1 MKLRLNAT
9 LRAALIAAVS
19 TFALTS
25 NATAATG
32 TQTFGDTVTLK
43 RGDEVFSGLY
53 VTKDMT
59 TGTASGNH
67 TMSDLMSAVNLTQP
81 DDFRAVNCTI
91 SVWVTKASLE
101 NDCLIFSYGG
111 VSATSDAYGAN
122 GFFWDAD
129 AQTLRLGRGKIT
141 DNYSNMEWQESST
154 SSSLASAIG
163 TGEMVNFTF
172 SVQSARQAETPTI
185 WVNGVSVE
193 TLDTYAGNMNGTANP
208 MNLYAGSDVTY
219 GNVSI
224 TTSTL
229 TDSAD
234 IYALMGLSTEK
245 PAEVVNYVW
254 KGAESALWDT
264 ATANWVTK
272 KDGTTPTKYVA
283 NEDNTVTFDT
293 TGNKKTVTLDMDTA
307 IGSVTVDGAAY
318 TLDLGSHT
326 LTTGSLV
333 VNGEGSLALTGEGTV
348 TASSINAAGKTINI
362 GEKVVVQGATTASAI
377 LVGSGT
383 YVMAT
388 GAAVTTGLALS
399 DDWAGVVRISGAYKD
414 MQSTINA
421 LDSANDGS
429 RVELNGVTGWLGNN
443 VDANIILTGTDNEG
457 AGTALTIDNGSSGA
471 VREFSGSV
479 SGKGDFVYS
488 WGNSAGSGLG
498 QVHKFTGDVSS
509 WEGAFKVTSNSLNS
523 IEFAGSATEI
533 NADVIQTGNSTFKA
547 TFTNDVEVT
556 MNGDITQNP
565 SGGTFALN
573 VNAPV
578 TFNGTITADTMV
590 VDTAGKTVTLGQTTS
605 LDSLSINAGTLS
617 LDSTGLSLGELIVN
631 SDASLSAEAG
641 SSATAAITFNQN
653 SSLAVSEE
661 GLTLGSG
668 STITFALDGGKVN
681 FSTSAAPGFDDIIV
695 AAGVTQTAITGIEFD
710 GKGIATATDY
720 LTLDKTLSHYTQ
732 LCIKGTNLV
741 LARESSGSYW
751 GKDKGSDIWDLDSTN
766 WASSDT
772 LPPADKFADGDPA
785 YFTENGG
792 GGTITIAEK
801 VKAESVNVSG
811 EKEYI
816 FAAGSGTLTVV
827 NSVNVGEKA
836 KATFNISLSG
846 ETLALNVK
854 DSGTLNVGAGQ
865 KLATTSGAVT
875 LGNEAVLGGT
885 GTIEAGSVVLA
896 TGGEKNHADLKDGA
910 TLKTNSISGTGV
922 LHVMGTSHLVATDDA
937 SYSEVE
943 MQGTSV
949 LEIAEGKT
957 LTVQKHLALTDD
969 CSVSN
974 KGTLSAGLAG
984 DILVDRGELQLGNL
998 DIVGLLHVTSNGV
1011 STKATGGVIGA
1022 LMLEYGSS
1030 LTSEKDLAVDF
1041 LTMSNVAESTLN
1053 VNGDL
1058 QLRETTTTKGAVNVV
1073 GATTITGA
1081 VALTSLSSGSLDL
1094 TETGSLTTT
1103 GAVDVKGAITLGR
1116 LSMDEVYLNA
1126 GSLTNA
1132 TTHFEVTLED
1142 LEALG
1147 MSAGQTLRLANVA
1160 AAHGDAGNLRINGAE
1175 YIQDSRDIIY
1185 IISQDTSTWDII
1197 LTADNAPSD
1206 YIWTNDNTTEL
1217 WSDNLNWSGEQVPDS
1232 KAWAQVIDQPQGAD
1246 FHTIQMDVDG
1256 EAKRFTVASNG
1267 SAKLTDVN
1275 DLTIHE
1281 SLEVNA
1287 KGILGISEEV
1297 QVQTPV
1303 AKIDGTL
1310 LVAESGRLVAQ
1321 QVTVTDNITTMNDAY
1336 VQAGVLNLS
1345 GGILEA
1351 ADGEVAAGTI
1361 NMTAGLI
1368 DVDEAAYVHTDV
1380 LNGDSDSIIYGPGVL
1395 NVDGKG
1401 GRYLGGYDQARIH
1414 VSANGDQTLAAREGL
1429 SAEGSGIVRLQYVAP
1444 ASIDRV
1450 SGNGMTLVLNSPS
1463 TDCTGAPLTLTNP
1476 SAVNNGQVIVGLSAV
1491 SSAITLNTAAAPI
1504 IIQATSLN
1512 LGGSTVIV
1520 NQTETDVQKLPI
1532 STSGQTEGLV
1542 LAYLGA
1548 EDSFAAVTLSGN
1560 LFNRYYINPRLEAGR
1575 ILVDLN
1581 TTHILDQIEA
1591 TTYNG
1596 RAGAHMLD
1604 DAFRQIDPQ
1613 MAMPTGDLAA
1623 VMNALEEGRIPR
1635 ADTDRMAAAMAGAS
1649 YAAMGS
1655 AFSKDVERQLRSI
1668 RNRTTSMG
1676 CAECVVNEDMPYVN
1690 AWVNAEGEFRKMN
1703 RENTLAGYTLNS
1715 WGATLGVD
1723 VDFTPRFTAGVA
1735 FSYLQGDFT
1744 SRSADMGDGDLD
1756 RMYVSAF
1763 ARYNRRAWTHTFVG
1777 TFGRADASLDR
1788 TVDYGAGRYST
1799 KGDTDGTA
1807 FGLMYEAG
1815 YTVALTEDASTC
1827 LQPVFNVLYR
1837 HSCLGGYTETGSD
1850 AALKYADAEA
1860 DVVTFGLGARLQSAV
1875 GTSVFNRHT
1884 LLETR
1889 ALLKLDAGDRDV
1901 TPQANFVGVGG
1912 MQKIKSSEYGAFGV
1926 EIGAGVMIP
1935 IGEGASSLFFDV
1947 SAEFRSGYSDVNGAA
1962 GYRVNF

>member
-9 LRAALIAAVS
+9 LRAALIAAVTVVGFTLTQAQAATLTEIASMNQMVNAVTLGNAAVS
-19 TFALTS
+19 TTWEIKDSAVYDFDRSTNCYLGGISIPALNSALTGSDYVTIAAWINSTSHGTS
-25 NATAATG
+25 NDGHSIFGFGGQTDGIKMIDQGGTLKLTTKGKSDYATSANGIGLNEWELVAVTFHKNGDNLEAKYMLDGQFSSNVVTG
-32 TQTFGDTVTLK
+32 T
-43 RGDEVFSGLY
+43 
-53 VTKDMT
+53 
-59 TGTASGNH
+59 N
-67 TMSDLMSAVNLTQP
+67 
-81 DDFRAVNCTI
+81 
-91 SVWVTKASLE
+91 SVP
-101 NDCLIFSYGG
+101 
-111 VSATSDAYGAN
+111 
-122 GFFWDAD
+122 
-129 AQTLRLGRGKIT
+129 
-141 DNYSNMEWQESST
+141 
-154 SSSLASAIG
+154 
-163 TGEMVNFTF
+163 GENFTF
-172 SVQSARQAETPTI
+172 AIGSG
-185 WVNGVSVE
+185 NG
-193 TLDTYAGNMNGTANP
+193 G
-208 MNLYAGSDVTY
+208 GSRELFV
-219 GNVSI
+219 GSI
-224 TTSTL
+224 GDMTVFTSTEWA
-229 TDSAD
+229 TYDDVSK
-234 IYALMGLSTEK
+234 LMSSVPTVKPLSGLEW
-245 PAEVVNYVW
+245 A
-254 KGAESALWDT
+254 GT
-264 ATANWVTK
+264 ATANLWNTDPSNTNWRDGANEVAYTSDTTTVAIFG
-272 KDGTTPTKYVA
+272 DGTAHK
-283 NEDNTVTFDT
+283 TVKLDAEIQAKTVSVGAGYTFDMN
-293 TGNKKTVTLDMDTA
+293 GKTLSVEKL
-307 IGSVTVDGAAY
+307 SVTGDSA
-318 TLDLGSHT
+318 
-326 LTTGSLV
+326 SL
-333 VNGEGSLALTGEGTV
+333 SLTGEGTV
-348 TASSINAAGKTINI
+348 SAAAIGAAGKTISL
-362 GEKVVVQGATTASAI
+362 GDKVVVQGATSASGI
-377 LVGSGT
+377 LAGSGT
-383 YVMAT
+383 YVLSGTMSLGMTLQDTWT
-388 GAAVTTGLALS
+388 GTVR
-399 DDWAGVVRISGAYKD
+399 VVDFNGGNTAQNFANLTKTASTLELQGFSGWSNTWS
-414 MQSTINA
+414 STIAQNIKLTNSTGDYA
-421 LDSANDGS
+421 WANGS
-429 RVELNGVTGWLGNN
+429 FSSTGQPEATFSGTWSGTGTFKRTSGNN
-443 VDANIILTGTDNEG
+443 MNY
-457 AGTALTIDNGSSGA
+457 
-471 VREFSGSV
+471 
-479 SGKGDFVYS
+479 KY
-488 WGNSAGSGLG
+488 
-498 QVHKFTGDVSS
+498 TGDVSA
-509 WEGAFKVTSNSLNS
+509 WEGKFLMDS
-523 IEFAGSATEI
+523 
-533 NADVIQTGNSTFKA
+533 GNTRL
-547 TFTNDVEVT
+547 
-556 MNGDITQNP
+556 
-565 SGGTFALN
+565 TFADNATAVNAEIAMNNGTLN
-573 VNAPV
+573 VVAATDV
-578 TFNGTITADTMV
+578 TFGKSVAATDLTVNAAEKTATL
-590 VDTAGKTVTLGQTTS
+590 AGGANLGAVSVT
-605 LDSLSINAGTLS
+605 AGTLS
-617 LDSTGLSLGELIVN
+617 LASENLVLGNVN
-631 SDASLSAEAG
+631 VASGTTLSAEKD
-641 SSATAAITFNQN
+641 SSATAAITFNPD
-653 SSLAVSEE
+653 SSLSVAED
-661 GLTLGSG
+661 GLVLNSG
-668 STITFALDGGKVN
+668 SKLTFALDGGKMN
-681 FSTSAAPGFDDIIV
+681 FSTSATAGIDDIIV
-695 AAGVTQTAITGIEFD
+695 AAGVSQGDITGITFD
-710 GKGIATATDY
+710 DKGIANAADY
-720 LTLDKTLSHYTQ
+720 LTLGSLSNYTQ
-732 LCIKGTNLV
+732 LRIKGTNLV

-751 GKDKGSDIWDLDSTN
+751 GKDKGSDNWDLTSTN
-766 WASSDT
+766 WATSDT

-792 GGTITIAEK
+792 GGTITIAQN

-827 NSVNVGEKA
+827 NSVNVGENA

-885 GTIEAGSVVLA
+885 GSIEAASVVLA

-910 TLKTNSISGTGV
+910 TLKTNSISGKGV

-974 KGTLSAGLAG
+974 KGTLSADLAG

-998 DIVGLLHVTSNGV
+998 DIVGLLHVTSKGV

-1058 QLRETTTTKGAVNVV
+1058 QLRETTTSKGAVNVV

-1081 VALTSLSSGSLDL
+1081 VNLTSLSSGTLDL
-1094 TETGSLTTT
+1094 TKTGSLTTT

-1147 MSAGQTLRLANVA
+1147 MSAGQTLTLANVA
-1160 AAHGDAGNLRINGAE
+1160 AAHGDAGKLRINGAE

-1217 WSDNLNWSGEQVPDS
+1217 WSDNLNWSGELVPDS

-1548 EDSFAAVTLSGN
+1548 EDSFAPVTLSGN

-1581 TTHILDQIEA
+1581 TTHVLDQIEA

-1815 YTVALTEDASTC
+1815 YTVALSEDASTC

>member
-9 LRAALIAAVS
+9 LRAALIAAVTAVGFTLTQAQAAPVILTGITPDALPTS
-19 TFALTS
+19 AGNSGFSWNEDTGDLTS
-25 NATAATG
+25 WRLSFTLTEDRTTIADNPLLGTKGNGGTSAGGDLLRILANGSFTLETGGGNITTSAGLITAG
-32 TQTFGDTVTLK
+32 G
-43 RGDEVFSGLY
+43 
-53 VTKDMT
+53 
-59 TGTASGNH
+59 GTATIVLEYVADYNQFGTSLNAG
-67 TMSDLMSAVNLTQP
+67 TYSLSVNDGP
-81 DDFRAVNCTI
+81 
-91 SVWVTKASLE
+91 
-101 NDCLIFSYGG
+101 
-111 VSATSDAYGAN
+111 
-122 GFFWDAD
+122 
-129 AQTLRLGRGKIT
+129 AQTLTVSNDGNTVFQKGTGSNTRLWTNGKVEK
-141 DNYSNMEWQESST
+141 YSNIAITKLDNNIIEVAVSLWKGVEGNNAWTSGNFQPEFATGKDVAFDST
-154 SSSLASAIG
+154 G
-163 TGEMVNFTF
+163 YTTVVVN
-172 SVQSARQAETPTI
+172 
-185 WVNGVSVE
+185 
-193 TLDTYAGNMNGTANP
+193 
-208 MNLYAGSDVTY
+208 SDVKA
-219 GNVSI
+219 GEVAVS
-224 TTSTL
+224 
-229 TDSAD
+229 
-234 IYALMGLSTEK
+234 
-245 PAEVVNYVW
+245 
-254 KGAESALWDT
+254 
-264 ATANWVTK
+264 
-272 KDGTTPTKYVA
+272 
-283 NEDNTVTFDT
+283 
-293 TGNKKTVTLDMDTA
+293 
-307 IGSVTVDGAAY
+307 GAAY
-318 TLDLGSHT
+318 TFYIESTGTLSVANVSVGDGGSAK
-326 LTTGSLV
+326 
-333 VNGEGSLALTGEGTV
+333 LAGEGTYV
-348 TASSINAAGKTINI
+348 LDGKTSLGGMSLGDDWTGVVRLSKVTQNNI
-362 GEKVVVQGATTASAI
+362 DLTPLAKENSTIEMNGFNGYTGDNKWKGENPQNIKLTNTSDGGVAWNSGAFSSNANDTAVYTGKWS
-377 LVGSGT
+377 GTGT
-383 YVMAT
+383 YVT
-388 GAAVTTGLALS
+388 N
-399 DDWAGVVRISGAYKD
+399 
-414 MQSTINA
+414 INA
-421 LDSANDGS
+421 D
-429 RVELNGVTGWLGNN
+429 RYLNHTYSGDVSDWTGVF
-443 VDANIILTGTDNEG
+443 DKQG
-457 AGTALTIDNGSSGA
+457 AGTSKLTFTGSAGEVNAEIKKSSG
-471 VREFSGSV
+471 
-479 SGKGDFVYS
+479 
-488 WGNSAGSGLG
+488 
-498 QVHKFTGDVSS
+498 T
-509 WEGAFKVTSNSLNS
+509 
-523 IEFAGSATEI
+523 
-533 NADVIQTGNSTFKA
+533 
-547 TFTNDVEVT
+547 
-556 MNGDITQNP
+556 
-565 SGGTFALN
+565 LN
-573 VNAPV
+573 VIAATDV
-578 TFNGTITADTMV
+578 TFGN
-590 VDTAGKTVTLGQTTS
+590 TVTATDLTVNDEKTATLAGGANLGAVNVT
-605 LDSLSINAGTLS
+605 AGTLS
-617 LDSTGLSLGELIVN
+617 LAAANLVLGDV
-631 SDASLSAEAG
+631 SVADGATLSAADD
-641 SSATAAITFNQN
+641 SSATAAITFNPN
-653 SSLAVSEE
+653 SSLSVGED
-661 GLTLGSG
+661 GLVLNGTSTL
-668 STITFALDGGKVN
+668 TFALSSGEHVN
-681 FSTSAAPGFDDIIV
+681 FSTSATPGVGDIIV
-695 AAGVTQTAITGIEFD
+695 AAGVTQGAINGITFD
-710 GKGIATATDY
+710 DKGIANAADY
-720 LTLDKTLSHYTQ
+720 LTLGSLSNYTQ
-732 LCIKGTNLV
+732 LRIKGTNLV
-741 LARESSGSYW
+741 LARESDGSYW
-751 GKDKGSDIWDLDSTN
+751 GMGKGSGNWDLTSAN

-792 GGTITIAEK
+792 GGTITIAQN

-827 NSVNVGEKA
+827 NSVNVGENA

-885 GTIEAGSVVLA
+885 GSIEAASVVLA

-910 TLKTNSISGTGV
+910 TLKTNSISGKGV

-998 DIVGLLHVTSNGV
+998 DIVGLLHVTSKGV

-1058 QLRETTTTKGAVNVV
+1058 QLRETTTNKGKVTVT

-1081 VALTSLSSGSLDL
+1081 VNLTSLSSGTLDL
-1094 TETGSLTTT
+1094 TKTGSLTTT
-1103 GAVDVKGAITLGR
+1103 GAVDVAGSITLGR
-1116 LSMDEVYLNA
+1116 LSTSEVYLTA
-1126 GSLTNA
+1126 DSLSNA
-1132 TTHFEVTLED
+1132 TTDFVVTLAD

-1147 MSAGQTLRLANVA
+1147 LPAGQTVTLANLAKTHGA
-1160 AAHGDAGNLRINGAE
+1160 AGELRINGEE
-1175 YIQDSRDIIY
+1175 YIQDSRNIIY
-1185 IISQDTSTWDII
+1185 TISQDKSTYDII
-1197 LTADNAPSD
+1197 LSTDNAPSD
-1206 YIWTNDNTTEL
+1206 YIWTNGNETEL
-1217 WSDNLNWSGEQVPDS
+1217 WSDNLNWSGENVPDS
-1232 KAWAQVIDQPQGAD
+1232 KAWAQVIDSPLEGYY
-1246 FHTIQMDVDG
+1246 TIQMNEDG
-1256 EAKRFTVASNG
+1256 KASRFTVAKNG
-1267 SAKLTDVN
+1267 AAELTDVN
-1275 DLTIHE
+1275 DLDIGK
-1281 SLEVNA
+1281 SLEVNTQ
-1287 KGILGISEEV
+1287 GLLGISGEV
-1297 QVQTPV
+1297 EVRTPI

-1310 LVAESGRLVAQ
+1310 VVAESGRLKTLQ
-1321 QVTVTDNITTMNDAY
+1321 MNVTDTVKMMEDAY
-1336 VQAGVLNLS
+1336 VETGVLNVN
-1345 GGILEA
+1345 GGMFSA
-1351 ADGEVAAGTI
+1351 VGGELAAGSI
-1361 NMTAGLI
+1361 NLAAGALK
-1368 DVDEAAYVHTDV
+1368 VDEDATANTNT
-1380 LNGDSDSIIYGPGVL
+1380 LNGDADSIIYGPGVL
-1395 NVDGKG
+1395 NVNGKG
-1401 GRYLGGYDQARIH
+1401 GVYSGAYTQARIC
-1414 VSANGDQTLAAREGL
+1414 VTGQGDQTLAAREGL
-1429 SAEGSGIVRLQYVAP
+1429 SAEGSGTVRLQYAAP

-1450 SGNGMTLVLNSPS
+1450 SGNGMTLILNTPNVDSS
-1463 TDCTGAPLTLTNP
+1463 AATLTLNNP
-1476 SAVNNGQVIVGLSAV
+1476 SVVNNGQVIVGLSAV
-1491 SSAITLNTAAAPI
+1491 NSAITLNTAAAPV

-1520 NQTETDVQKLPI
+1520 NQTETDVYNLPI

-1548 EDSFAAVTLSGN
+1548 EDSFAPVTLSGN

-1581 TTHILDQIEA
+1581 TTHVLDQIEA

-1613 MAMPTGDLAA
+1613 MTKPTGDLAA

-1777 TFGRADASLDR
+1777 TFGRADASLNR

-1807 FGLMYEAG
+1807 FGLMYEVG

-1912 MQKIKSSEYGAFGV
+1912 ARNIKSNEYGAFGV